1 MMDVG
6 ISFFDLTGKVAIVT
20 GGAGVLGNSMVQG
33 LVKAGASVA
42 IADVLLDKAN
52 ELKQEIENQG
62 GKALALYMDAFNRE
76 TIEECAQT
84 VIKEWGK
91 IDILVNGVGG
101 NMKQATTSPELSF
114 FDISMDA
121 FQKVINL
128 NLLGG
133 AIIPSQVFGKHM
145 IKNPE
150 GGSIINIASMNAIR
164 PLTRIPGYS
173 AAKSAVANFTQWL
186 AVHFAQEYNPKL
198 RVNAIAPGFF
208 LSEQNRY
215 LLIDEKT
222 GEPTPRG
229 KTILAHTPMGR
240 YGDPS
245 DLIGTLIWLAS
256 DASKFVTGI
265 IVPVDGGFSA
275 FSGV

>member
-1 MMDVG
+1 MNTG
-6 ISFFDLTGKVAIVT
+6 ISIFDLTGKVAVVT
-20 GGAGVLGNSMVQG
+20 GGAGVLGNAMVQG
-33 LVKAGASVA
+33 LARAGASVA
-42 IADVLLDKAN
+42 IVDVLLDKAQQ
-52 ELKQEIENQG
+52 LKQEIESQG
-62 GKALALYMDAFNRE
+62 GKALALYMDAFNKE

-84 VIKEWGK
+84 IVKEWGK

-114 FDISMDA
+114 FDIPADA
-121 FQKVINL
+121 FQKVVNL

-133 AIIPSQVFGKHM
+133 AIIPSQVFGKYM
-145 IKNPE
+145 IKNTE

-245 DLIGTLIWLAS
+245 DLIGALIWLAS

>member
-1 MMDVG
+1 M
-6 ISFFDLTGKVAIVT
+6 FDLRGKTAVVT
-20 GGAGVLGNSMVQG
+20 GGAGVLGTSMVEG
-33 LVKAGASVA
+33 LSHAGASVA
-42 IADVLLDKAN
+42 IADVLLEKAT
-52 ELKQEIENQG
+52 ELKQKIENQG
-62 GKALALYMDAFNRE
+62 GKALALYMDAFNKD

-84 VIKEWGK
+84 ITKTWGK

-101 NMKQATTSPELSF
+101 NMKQATTSPDLSF
-114 FDISMDA
+114 FDISTNA
-121 FQKVINL
+121 FEKVINL

-133 AIIPSQVFGKHM
+133 AIIPSQVFGKYM
-145 IKNPE
+145 ITNSD
-150 GGSIINIASMNAIR
+150 GGSIINIASMNALR

-256 DASKFVTGI
+256 EASQFVTGI